1 MLPPGLW
8 GMSPELLP
16 LFPAEPF
23 GPALVL
29 AAPLLV
35 VKISLEVAA
44 SGGNTRTTPEAAELA
59 ADAELNGTGD
69 ALA

>member
-8 GMSPELLP
+8 GMPPDWP
-16 LFPAEPF
+16 LFPAAPF
-23 GPALVL
+23 VPALVL
-29 AAPLLV
+29 AAPLVV
-35 VKISLEVAA
+35 VKTSLEVVAL
-44 SGGNTRTTPEAAELA
+44 GGNTRTTPEAAELA